1 MVAARNLEDAPRI
14 GVKALLDVL
23 HPGAVHADRY
33 LIFGLARDGAG
44 VASDA
49 FAVVD
54 DEAVFHS
61 RERDWNHHHTEAGRK
76 RRY

>member
-1 MVAARNLEDAPRI
+1 MVAARDLEDAARV
-14 GVKALLDVL
+14 GVKTLLDVL
-23 HPGAVHADRY
+23 HPCAVHTNRN
-33 LIFGLARDGAG
+33 LIFRLAGDRAG